1 MFGRSDCTTADDWAA
16 TRSDERTV
24 ERMARGT
31 GAARRWAL
39 VAVVVAVLAALPALV
54 GAWPAADEDRSA
66 ADLRAA
72 ALASADV
79 PFSGDAES
87 AGGLSFP
94 VTEQLSS
101 LADLLSD
108 RTTMRVWSRGPTE
121 NRVDVIT
128 PFGETDVYTD
138 PSGTWTW
145 EYEANRVT
153 RTRAAPLTV
162 PAAPDLLPGALARR
176 LLSEAEPGE
185 LSRIGA
191 QRVAGRDALGL
202 RLVPAAASSSI
213 DRVDIFI
220 EPDSG
225 LPLQVLVFGKG
236 ATNPALDTR
245 YIDIDLAAPATDQ
258 VTFTPPPGVD
268 FERGDNLGVL
278 RDAARELPSV
288 PLPDTL
294 AGLPRRTIE
303 GSPAAVGLYG
313 RGVTLLAVVPLP
325 YGVASDLRRAAAQDP
340 NAVTDD
346 LGVRLTAGPLGI
358 LLVGS
363 PGRSSSVITGTVTLD
378 ALAQAAQE
386 LAGRDGGS

>member
-1 MFGRSDCTTADDWAA
+1 
-16 TRSDERTV
+16 
-24 ERMARGT
+24 MARGT

-39 VAVVVAVLAALPALV
+39 VAVVVAVLAALPAVV
-54 GAWPAADEDRSA
+54 GAWPAADADRSA

-79 PFSGDAES
+79 PFSGYAES

-94 VTEQLSS
+94 VTEQLGS
-101 LADLLSD
+101 LADLFSD
-108 RTTMRVWSRGPTE
+108 RTTMRVWWRGPTA
-121 NRVDVIT
+121 NRVDVVT
-128 PFGETDVYTD
+128 PFGETDRYTD
-138 PSGTWTW
+138 GSATWTW
-145 EYEANRVT
+145 EYEADRVT
-153 RTRAAPLTV
+153 MTRAAPLTV

-202 RLVPAAASSSI
+202 RLVPSAASSSI

-220 EPDSG
+220 DPDSG
-225 LPLQVLVFGKG
+225 LPLQLLVFGKG

-245 YIDIDLAAPATDQ
+245 FTDIDLAIPDDDL
-258 VTFTPPPGVD
+258 VTFTPPPGAD
-268 FERGDNLGVL
+268 YDRGDNLGVL
-278 RDAARELPSV
+278 RSADRELSPV

-313 RGVTLLAVVPLP
+313 RGITLLAVVPLP
-325 YGVASDLRRAAAQDP
+325 YGVSSDLRQAAAQDP
-340 NAVTDD
+340 NAIADD

-363 PGRSSSVITGTVTLD
+363 PGRSSSVLTGTVTLD
-378 ALAQAAQE
+378 ALAQAARE
-386 LAGRDGGS
+386 LAARGGA